1 VIDELVSF
9 MKSAEVCMSTEER
22 LMRLGL
28 LPLKDNPNKLKEVLQ
43 ARLSERRKL
52 ELEWQRKREQ
62 LLKTRRPKKQ
72 APLVADF
79 ETTHQPVTK

>member
-1 VIDELVSF
+1 
-9 MKSAEVCMSTEER
+9 MSTEER

-43 ARLSERRKL
+43 ARLDSRRKL
-52 ELEWQRKREQ
+52 EQEWQRKREQ
-62 LLKTRRPKKQ
+62 LLKTISPKKQ
-72 APLVADF
+72 AQENPGF